1 MTTMTAYAHG
11 VPSWIDLATPDPTGA
26 KAFYG
31 ALFGW
36 HFDDQPTDN
45 DGATTRWP
53 TSTGRPR
60 PA

>member
-36 HFDDQPTDN
+36 HFDDQPTTKLN
-45 DGATTRWP
+45 RNRQ
-53 TSTGRPR
+53 STAPK
-60 PA
+60 